1 MKKIFFQII
10 EDIFILKKKILRHLH
25 HLVESLVHVDGFPVV
40 AGHLGEAA
48 AEGALA
54 LLGEDLGV
62 HPDVGVQHGHG
73 QEVALLAE
81 LGIVED
87 GAWPDLSAMFD
98 KASTLH
104 IRTWMPL
111 P

>member
-1 MKKIFFQII
+1 MKKKTF
-10 EDIFILKKKILRHLH
+10 LRHLR
-25 HLVESLVHVDGFPVV
+25 HLIESLVHVDGFPVV

-54 LLGEDLGV
+54 LLGEYLGV
-62 HPDVGVQHGHG
+62 HPDVWVQHGHG

-98 KASTLH
+98 KASH
-104 IRTWMPL
+104 MPL
-111 P
+111 LYLTTAINKDNLRTSIPK